1 MHTPTLESELQRG
14 IEPLRVTLAIGALL
28 LALLVLLL

>member
-1 MHTPTLESELQRG
+1 MHDTTANTDLERG
-14 IEPLRVTLAIGALL
+14 FEPLRVTLAIGALL

>member
-1 MHTPTLESELQRG
+1 MHTPTLEPELQRG

>member
-1 MHTPTLESELQRG
+1 MHDITANTDLERG
-14 IEPLRVTLAIGALL
+14 LEPLRVTLAIGALL